1 MNADTS
7 PTAWRTWAQAHEA
20 VLPGACRHGV
30 ASFRVDVNHL
40 DLLAT
45 LPMDRV
51 ELASRAV
58 PDLDKAR
65 YGTRVDSVH
74 AGIGLPTAFHG
85 EGVLVGVLDW
95 GFDYTHPMFY
105 DTALTAS
112 RNPGSLGPIPHRRG
126 GSGRLRLRGRV
137 A

>member
-1 MNADTS
+1 M
-7 PTAWRTWAQAHEA
+7 
-20 VLPGACRHGV
+20 
-30 ASFRVDVNHL
+30 DVNHL

-74 AGIGLPTAFHG
+74 AGFGLPTAFHG

-112 RNPGSLGPIPHRRG
+112 RIRGSLGPIPHRRRG
-126 GSGRLRLRGRV
+126 AGRLRLWGRV